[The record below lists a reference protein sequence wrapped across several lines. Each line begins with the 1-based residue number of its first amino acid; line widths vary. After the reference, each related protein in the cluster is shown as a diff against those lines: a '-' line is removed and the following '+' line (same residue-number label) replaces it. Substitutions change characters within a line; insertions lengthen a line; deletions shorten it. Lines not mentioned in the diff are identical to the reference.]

1 MPFFLKILTAY
12 ALAGFLFVF
21 FAVWKIMAGH
31 AVLPSMMMAIGGLY
45 FGICG
50 ILFLA
55 RWKYA
60 REIYLGIF
68 FIYAMLL
75 LVTGAN
81 LFMFFVLIIIVLP
94 IAWYLYKNNS
104 VSNYFFKISGSG
116 LSISYDD
123 KNNL

>member
-1 MPFFLKILTAY
+1 MIIGKSSYKYMPFFLKILTAY

-21 FAVWKIMAGH
+21 FAVWKIIAGH
-31 AVLPSMMMAIGGLY
+31 AVLPSMIMAISGLY

-50 ILFLA
+50 ISFLV

-75 LVTGAN
+75 LITGAN
-81 LFMFFVLIIIVLP
+81 LFMFFGLFMMVLP
-94 IAWYLYKNNS
+94 ITLYLYKRNS
-104 VSNYFFKISGSG
+104 VSNYFSLEKRA
-116 LSISYDD
+116 D
-123 KNNL
+123 

>member
-12 ALAGFLFVF
+12 ALAGFMFVV
-21 FAVWKIMAGH
+21 FAIWKIAAGH
-31 AVLPSMMMAIGGLY
+31 AVLPSMIMAIFGLY

-50 ILFLA
+50 VLFLV

-75 LVTGAN
+75 LLTGAN
-81 LFMFFVLIIIVLP
+81 LFMFFVLLMIVIP
-94 IAWYLYKNNS
+94 ITLYLYKKNS
-104 VSNYFFKISGSG
+104 VSNYFLKK
-116 LSISYDD
+116 DER
-123 KNNL
+123 N

>member
-1 MPFFLKILTAY
+1 MIIGKSSYKYMPFFLKILTAY

-21 FAVWKIMAGH
+21 FAIWKIIAGH
-31 AVLPSMMMAIGGLY
+31 AVLPSMIMAIFGLY

-50 ILFLA
+50 ILFLV

-81 LFMFFVLIIIVLP
+81 LFMFFGLFMMVLP
-94 IAWYLYKNNS
+94 ITLYLYKKNS
-104 VSNYFFKISGSG
+104 VSNYFLKK
-116 LSISYDD
+116 DE
-123 KNNL
+123 KN